1 MKEMCS
7 LCCQTGE
14 GIGDTDFGYT
24 LSLISG
30 KYKLVI
36 MYWLANHKEVM
47 RYSEIKRCMGNIS
60 HKTLSATLGDGGG
73 QAYCKKRVSSN
84 STKSRVQPV
93 RKRKV
98 ISTGSCCNVQV
109 GRRAQR

>member
-60 HKTLSATLGDGGG
+60 HKTLSATLKEMEAD
-73 QAYCKKRVSSN
+73 RLIVSIAAD
-84 STKSRVQPV
+84 STESRVQPV

>member
-1 MKEMCS
+1 MKNS
-7 LCCQTGE
+7 GE
-14 GIGDTDFGYT
+14 GISDTDFGYT

-60 HKTLSATLGDGGG
+60 HKTLSATLKEMEAESTEMINKYIDILLTVY
-73 QAYCKKRVSSN
+73 YCTNRVI
-84 STKSRVQPV
+84 Q
-93 RKRKV
+93 
-98 ISTGSCCNVQV
+98 
-109 GRRAQR
+109 

>member
-1 MKEMCS
+1 MKNS
-7 LCCQTGE
+7 GE
-14 GIGDTDFGYT
+14 EISDTDFGYT

-60 HKTLSATLGDGGG
+60 HKTLSATLKEMEAESTEMINKYIDILLTMY
-73 QAYCKKRVSSN
+73 YCTNRVI
-84 STKSRVQPV
+84 Q
-93 RKRKV
+93 
-98 ISTGSCCNVQV
+98 
-109 GRRAQR
+109 

>member
-1 MKEMCS
+1 MKNS
-7 LCCQTGE
+7 GE
-14 GIGDTDFGYT
+14 EISDTDFGYT

-60 HKTLSATLGDGGG
+60 HKTLSATLKEMEAESTEMINKYIDILLTVY
-73 QAYCKKRVSSN
+73 YCTNRVI
-84 STKSRVQPV
+84 Q
-93 RKRKV
+93 
-98 ISTGSCCNVQV
+98 
-109 GRRAQR
+109 